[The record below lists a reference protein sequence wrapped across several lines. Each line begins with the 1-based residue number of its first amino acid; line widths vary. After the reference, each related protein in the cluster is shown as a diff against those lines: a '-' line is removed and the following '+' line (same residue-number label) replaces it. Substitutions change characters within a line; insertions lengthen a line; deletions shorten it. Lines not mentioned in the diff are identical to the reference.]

1 MAALVLQA
9 LVIVDYTLLTLN
21 MVNLYTKCT
30 SAFYI
35 PLHCPPIILR
45 DKLLFLKKRAIYC

>member
-45 DKLLFLKKRAIYC
+45 DKLASFS